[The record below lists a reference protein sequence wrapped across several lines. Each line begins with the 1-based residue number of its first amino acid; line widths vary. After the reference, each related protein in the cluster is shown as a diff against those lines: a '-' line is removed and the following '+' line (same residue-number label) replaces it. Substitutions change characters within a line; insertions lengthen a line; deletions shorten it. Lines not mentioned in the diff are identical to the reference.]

1 MGALLVG
8 PEPFSAEEGRLQP
21 CLDEIGGE
29 SEGGDVNAD
38 RNFLFRC
45 WQGMIVMEKTSVSIS
60 KGSGNARWGVLIPEM
75 GLLLLGHPHKQSTV

>member
-29 SEGGDVNAD
+29 SEGGDVN
-38 RNFLFRC
+38 RS
-45 WQGMIVMEKTSVSIS
+45 EEHTSE
-60 KGSGNARWGVLIPEM
+60 L
-75 GLLLLGHPHKQSTV
+75 QSR